1 MIDQVLHRRHV
12 MAKKQKTGSKTYEK
26 IKVTGR
32 TYRRVSPKEVAE
44 ALGAEAVADPQK
56 GAQLEKKFRRRP

>member
-1 MIDQVLHRRHV
+1 